1 MVGNRYSSNGIQ
13 EVKGMEDSNTGTSI
27 SSNLRNVRYYPKW
40 ANMEEFDNFSSLL
53 KVKLFIMEIIIIFN
67 SSQRIFSQDINDRS
81 SNSKVIRILGIVITM
96 RSRTFIGEM
105 FVEIFDGKSWKVLL
119 V

>member
-1 MVGNRYSSNGIQ
+1 MVGNRYSSSGIL
-13 EVKGMEDSNTGTSI
+13 EVRDMEDNNTGTSI

-40 ANMEEFDNFSSLL
+40 ANMEEFNNFSSLL

-67 SSQRIFSQDINDRS
+67 NSQKIFSQDTSDRS
-81 SNSKVIRILGIVITM
+81 SISKVIRILGIVTTM

-105 FVEIFDGKSWKVLL
+105 SVEIFNGI
-119 V
+119 